1 MSAITKPVDERA
13 PLLGPQPSTVDAGN
27 EYLPDTE
34 IEDDSGRISVARAA
48 ICVVA
53 LGSLIFLQGMQYN
66 WIFRGKVS
74 EGLTHISYKY
84 LSPNYNA
91 IYHCSRPGC
100 L

>member
-1 MSAITKPVDERA
+1 MSATTKPVDERA

-53 LGSLIFLQGMQYN
+53 LGSLIFLQGVYQLKLRDKEY
-66 WIFRGKVS
+66 
-74 EGLTHISYKY
+74 EGLTRISYKY
-84 LSPNYNA
+84 LSPNYNT
-91 IYHCSRPGC
+91 IYHCG
-100 L
+100 